1 MNLLINQFEVNEK
14 VLIGLII
21 SLSCICIFTFFI
33 CLFIIVNTLPIFEPM
48 NKILT
53 VFVLLLSI
61 KASAQFTEYKD
72 TLRSSIHLDT
82 IRPRSIVYRSKQLMA
97 NSQVVR
103 TKEED
108 SLIVC
113 FNNGKIFSNMSLRP
127 ELTHLTDVKNKA
139 RYSLVNTQNLFK
151 VEKVNTD
158 TTFYKYTYVKL
169 KDTLIWN
176 NYIGY
181 KHKFTMKDNFT
192 GTTYTVV
199 LYECPEIK
207 IDPEYAKFFF
217 GEVFFLKVPIKLHGG
232 VIKALAEQRI
242 NDKPVMRAE
251 LLLLR
256 FNDEENWK
264 GGVDF
269 NTPMSK
275 KYTLMLPDGT
285 RKEKQFAKE
294 LVEHLSGEKD
304 YPTVPFKTL
313 FDHE

>member
-1 MNLLINQFEVNEK
+1 MLPPSYSLISWGTVFIYPLSILFPLLIF
-14 VLIGLII
+14 GG
-21 SLSCICIFTFFI
+21 
-33 CLFIIVNTLPIFEPM
+33 M
-48 NKILT
+48 NK
-53 VFVLLLSI
+53 LLLIFVWLISI
-61 KASAQFTEYKD
+61 KASAQFTENKD
-72 TLRSSIHLDT
+72 TMRSSIHTDT
-82 IRPRSIVYRSKQLMA
+82 IHPRSIIYRSKQLMA

-103 TKEED
+103 TKESD

-113 FNNGKIFSNMSLRP
+113 FQDGKIFSNMSLRP
-127 ELTHLTDVKNKA
+127 ELTHLTDAKSKV
-139 RYSLVNTQNLFK
+139 RYSMVNTQNLFK
-151 VEKVNTD
+151 IEKVNTD

-176 NYIGY
+176 DYVGY
-181 KHKFTMKDNFT
+181 RHKFTMKDNFT

-207 IDPEYAKFFF
+207 IDPEFSKFFF
-217 GEVFFLKVPIKLHGG
+217 GEIFFLKVPIRLHGG

-256 FNDEENWK
+256 FNDDENWK
-264 GGVDF
+264 GVDF
-269 NTPMSK
+269 HTPMEK

-285 RKEKQFAKE
+285 HKEKQFAKE
-294 LVEHLSGEKD
+294 LVEHITGQKD
-304 YPTVPFKTL
+304 YPSVPYKQL